1 LARQAQPGLTLA
13 SGTHDKA
20 LFRKRV
26 IKRPATF
33 REANWEGCYGTQWS
47 AIASDAKEAREDRS
61 ARSGEKRMKENFEPA
76 VESLVRTV
84 SELGAQAKD
93 KLTAQVRRE
102 PAKTFSL
109 ILAGSIVISVL
120 IGYRISRLEEESR
133 RERFVEDWMQEVTN
147 WIREH
152 GGKMAAPIRGGLAA
166 TKSAVE
172 DISNSSAKA
181 GRQLH
186 PFFEKQKRS
195 FLNLF

>member
-1 LARQAQPGLTLA
+1 
-13 SGTHDKA
+13 
-20 LFRKRV
+20 
-26 IKRPATF
+26 
-33 REANWEGCYGTQWS
+33 
-47 AIASDAKEAREDRS
+47 
-61 ARSGEKRMKENFEPA
+61 MKENFEPA

-84 SELGAQAKD
+84 GEFGAQAKD
-93 KLTAQVRRE
+93 KLAAQVRRE
-102 PAKTFSL
+102 PVKTFSL
-109 ILAGSIVISVL
+109 ILAGSIVVSVL
-120 IGYRISRLEEESR
+120 IGYRISRAEEESR

-172 DISNSSAKA
+172 DISNSSAQA

-195 FLNLF
+195 FLKLF